1 MHPDIRKLINIATE
15 GGEFSEKQKEIILR
29 KAEKLGED
37 VDEVEMMLKIMNQS
51 HPNQAKRTD
60 DKKMRCPGCGAV
72 ISETTFACPECGYV
86 LQQENSAS
94 IEARKTIELYERKLR
109 DASEKAPSSF
119 MELLDTQA
127 PEKRMAQVINS
138 FTMPTTK
145 EGLTQLL
152 EFSYSNYMSSVG
164 IIRKA
169 WYGKTLQ
176 AYHMLDRI
184 GNGEQG
190 VQALLDNY
198 SVLLNSEKK
207 KIRLGRNGIILLVCG
222 SLVLLLM
229 ALCFYL
235 GN

>member
-1 MHPDIRKLINIATE
+1 M
-15 GGEFSEKQKEIILR
+15 
-29 KAEKLGED
+29 
-37 VDEVEMMLKIMNQS
+37 
-51 HPNQAKRTD
+51 
-60 DKKMRCPGCGAV
+60 
-72 ISETTFACPECGYV
+72 Y
-86 LQQENSAS
+86 
-94 IEARKTIELYERKLR
+94 
-109 DASEKAPSSF
+109 
-119 MELLDTQA
+119 LLDTQA

-145 EGLTQLL
+145 EGLTQFL